1 MASVVDFLRASTVFA
16 AVPAR
21 ELTSLAAL
29 AREQTYR
36 AREVVFDEADAAD
49 WFCIV
54 RSGRVKIVRQSRA
67 GKNVV
72 LDVLGPG
79 EPFGGVA
86 AIEGRPYPASAQTME
101 ATVVLKLP
109 SNAIRALTERYP
121 TIIREMALMMGR
133 RLRTAHESVRSLAV
147 DPVETRL
154 ASTLLRLG
162 ERDGQRSAKGV
173 SLPFHLTRQTLA
185 DMTGT
190 TVETT
195 IRTLSRWLKDGFVR
209 DDGERLV
216 LVDIEALHAIADS
229 DPDRHDRRHI
239 AVARHSVRSR
249 RGGPPWK
256 RYGRYQSRRS
266 RS

>member
-1 MASVVDFLRASTVFA
+1 VGNLLDFLRASAVFA
-16 AVPAR
+16 GVPAR
-21 ELTSLAAL
+21 ELSALAGV

-36 AREVVFDEADAAD
+36 PREVVFEETEPAH

-67 GKNVV
+67 GKDVV

-86 AIEGRPYPASAQTME
+86 AIEGRPYPASAQTIE
-101 ATVVLKLP
+101 PTVVLKLP
-109 SNAIRALTERYP
+109 SDAVRALSERYP
-121 TIIREMALMMGR
+121 AIIREMALMMGR
-133 RLRTAHESVRSLAV
+133 RLRMAHDSVASLAV
-147 DPVETRL
+147 DPVDARL
-154 ASTLLRLG
+154 AATLLRLG
-162 ERDGQRSAKGV
+162 EREGERGPNAV

-195 IRTLSRWLKDGFVR
+195 IRTLSRWLKDGLVR

-216 LVDIEALHAIADS
+216 LADVEALRAIADS
-229 DPDRHDRRHI
+229 ESDR
-239 AVARHSVRSR
+239 A
-249 RGGPPWK
+249 
-256 RYGRYQSRRS
+256 
-266 RS
+266 